1 MQCTNHCNDHI
12 FHDSFSFVLWPP
24 QESEGPFPYPLWKS
38 TESKN
43 VSNHPTN
50 RVVSKA
56 PVKTS
61 TTVDQVKRLPLSL
74 QSLPGLQDMFHANEC
89 IGFKLPPLYANA
101 GAVFRHAVKTV
112 ELLLQR
118 EYPCIFKLGYTHN
131 ALFRWENPAY
141 GYALSRDKWSHMYVI
156 YITDEP
162 YSCAMLEAGLIE
174 KFQGNLSYFSVF
186 CLNEFVF

>member
-186 CLNEFVF
+186 LLK

>member
-1 MQCTNHCNDHI
+1 MATT
-12 FHDSFSFVLWPP
+12 

-89 IGFKLPPLYANA
+89 IGFKLPPLYANV

-186 CLNEFVF
+186 LLK